1 MKGDKHF
8 EAAAPLGALLTMVL
22 MTHERPAFLRRAL
35 QYYGTLPCKI
45 LVLDSSAQA
54 LEAEYVDF
62 PHVDYRHLPEYS
74 YWGVQAKLDFGVRQ
88 VTTPYMVFA
97 ADDDFV
103 VHDALSESVNFL
115 EAHPD
120 YGMCH
125 GYCLMY
131 ASHGNRVSYLRRDK
145 KVCEDYDSE
154 QGQARIHEY
163 FSQYLPPF
171 YAVTRTPLI
180 RDWYDTMPAGTAF
193 EWQEVGHV
201 YYLLARGKARVL
213 PIPYVVREINIG
225 RSEHNTEIYTQL
237 AGVEAETVAGR
248 EAFAGF
254 LGEIAA
260 PLFGVTAQAA
270 KALTLDSFRTLAE
283 SLRSRNSLTAEP
295 IFVSTW
301 TDFKGQPSRQF
312 GPLQYVE
319 MPFYNQTFFDQLTA
333 QEFLLHAM
341 PAGYAQLDELE
352 GIWVRQEALLATHAN
367 DVPETVTNRLW
378 AAMDLNPFNRRV
390 VKRLAQLLTEQDAEE
405 APEMN
410 AWAKRLAAEP
420 EYDSRRRLDAMPS
433 GQLLNWLPA
442 RNPDA
447 KEAAAIGEYLAGKDG
462 GPVFGLLLLDLDGD
476 MDKLQVTL
484 DSLVEGHSKAFRV
497 VVFTTAEPATS
508 TTFSNTLHFVK
519 VSASNYVDKLNQA
532 VRQMN
537 SDWLMLAEVGDQFTP
552 SGLLRAGLELLGA
565 DGIRAV
571 CADEILRQPNGAL
584 THLFRPGVN
593 LDLLQSAPTQ
603 MARHWLIRRSVFV
616 EAGGYCADFKHAL
629 EFDLLLKVIE
639 QGGLGGLAH
648 LDEPLLI
655 SNAPELAE
663 NVHERMALVRHLGAR
678 GYKALVTFGQAGT
691 LQIDYQHS
699 ARPQVSIILHGADD
713 VDALQRSV
721 TSILQRTRHSAYEVL
736 VPVHQGT
743 SAQVLEWLATR
754 EKASN
759 RLRVMRDD
767 SDRKGAAQLNAAA
780 RQAQGEYLVLLA
792 ANAEIVNPNW
802 LGTLL
807 NSGLRPEVGV
817 VGAKSIDTFGT
828 LTQAG
833 LILGMNGGVGSPFV
847 GEKKDAYGY
856 MQRLLVEQNYSAVS
870 ATCLMVRKELFDAV
884 GGLDEEQF
892 AEGFADVDLCL
903 KLGQAGYLTV
913 WTPHVQIVHPGALPD
928 APGALAAL
936 KDKWA
941 ASFAHD
947 LAYNRNLSLTGKGFT
962 LAEPGPMN
970 WTQLLA

>member
-8 EAAAPLGALLTMVL
+8 EAAAPLDALLTMVL

-35 QYYGTLPCKI
+35 HYYGSLPCKI

-54 LEAEYVDF
+54 LDAEDTRF

-74 YWGVQAKLDFGVRQ
+74 YWGVQAKLDFGVKQ

-103 VHDALSESVNFL
+103 VHEALSDSVNFL
-115 EAHPD
+115 EAHAD

-131 ASHGNRVSYLRRDK
+131 SSHGNKVHYLRRDK
-145 KVCEDYDSE
+145 KVQEDYDSE
-154 QGQARIHEY
+154 QAQDRIHDY

-171 YAVTRTPLI
+171 YAVTRTSVI

-225 RSEHNTEIYTQL
+225 RSEHNTEIYTKL
-237 AGVEAETVAGR
+237 AGVDAATVAER

-254 LGEIAA
+254 LADVAA
-260 PLFGVTAQAA
+260 PLFGVPAQAA
-270 KALTLDSFRTLAE
+270 RALTLDSFDTLAE
-283 SLRSRNSLTAEP
+283 SLRSRNSLTAEH
-295 IFVSTW
+295 IFNSTW
-301 TDFKGQPSRQF
+301 TDFQGQPTRLF
-312 GPLQYVE
+312 GLHQYVE
-319 MPFYNQTFFDQLTA
+319 MPFYNQAFFDQLTA

-367 DVPETVTNRLW
+367 DVPDTVINRLW
-378 AAMDLNPFNRRV
+378 AAMDLNAFNRRV

-405 APEMN
+405 APLMT
-410 AWAKRLAAEP
+410 AWAERLAAAP
-420 EYDSRRRLDAMPS
+420 DYDSLRRLEAMPS
-433 GQLLNWLPA
+433 GKLLNWLPA

-447 KEAAAIGEYLAGKDG
+447 AEASAIGRYLAGKDG
-462 GPVFGLLLLDLDGD
+462 GPVFGLLLLDLEGD

-484 DSLVEGHSKAFRV
+484 DSLVEGHNKAFRV
-497 VVFTTAEPATS
+497 VVFTTAEPPTS

-532 VRQMN
+532 VRQMT
-537 SDWLMLAEVGDQFTP
+537 SDWVMLAEVGDQFTA

-571 CADEILRQPNGAL
+571 CADEILRQSNGAL
-584 THLFRPGVN
+584 IHQFRPGVN
-593 LDLLQSAPTQ
+593 LDLLQGSPTG
-603 MARHWLIRRSVFV
+603 MARHWLIRREVFI
-616 EAGGYCADFKHAL
+616 EAGGYSADFKNAL

-655 SNAPELAE
+655 SDAPQLAD
-663 NVHERMALVRHLGAR
+663 NPHERMALVRHLGAR
-678 GYKALVTFGQAGT
+678 GYKALVTFGEGGT

-713 VDALQRSV
+713 LDALQRSV
-721 TSILQRTRHSAYEVL
+721 TSILQRTRYSAYEVL

-743 SAQVLEWLATR
+743 SAAMLDWLASR
-754 EKASN
+754 EKASS
-759 RLRVMRDD
+759 RLRVIRDD
-767 SDRKGAAQLNAAA
+767 GDRTGPAQLNAAA

-807 NSGLRPEVGV
+807 NGGLRPEVGI
-817 VGAKSIDTFGT
+817 VGAKSIDSVGK

-847 GEKKDAYGY
+847 GEEKDAHGY
-856 MQRLLVEQNYSAVS
+856 LQRLLVEQNYSAVS

-892 AEGFADVDLCL
+892 AQGFADVDLCL
-903 KLGQAGYLTV
+903 KVGQAGYLTV
-913 WTPHVQIVHPGALPD
+913 WTPHVQIVHPGTVLD

-962 LAEPGPMN
+962 LAAPAPVN
-970 WTQLLA
+970 WAQLLA